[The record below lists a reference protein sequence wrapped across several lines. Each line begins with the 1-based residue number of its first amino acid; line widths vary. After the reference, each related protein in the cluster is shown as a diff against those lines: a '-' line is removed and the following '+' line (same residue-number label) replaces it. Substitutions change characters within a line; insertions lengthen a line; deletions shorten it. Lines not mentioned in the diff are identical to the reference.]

1 MGEAGNEKESEEEMK
16 KYVGGVGDDQK
27 DTFNV
32 SHLYLYPQKLG
43 KL

>member
-16 KYVGGVGDDQK
+16 KYVGGVDDQK